1 MYIVRDIN
9 SRAIVHINPAPLEQ
23 DLEAEAIY
31 YQFNPATME
40 IGKTDRDYVP
50 ENFEIDKRGLIIE
63 TVTGSDGT
71 DTGRTVNQSPNVAEQ
86 IAAGLITLS
95 PYEKLE
101 GEGAAAKIVYKTL
114 SEQVAAGLLT
124 LEPNQKISGAGY
136 EETIE
141 FKTAKE
147 LIEERI
153 ITVDEIPDLI
163 KSGEIAQTLE
173 ELYGEATLTFTD
185 YQALKIREFSDLSL
199 QIRDSFLPDYKIQ
212 NALMGIYDE
221 AATANIKYTIE
232 VFREEFYR
240 LQALVEAARN
250 LSEVMAIRECYPRAI
265 LISKNGE

>member
-1 MYIVRDIN
+1 MYIVRDIH
-9 SRAIVHINPAPLEQ
+9 SKKIVHINPAPLEQ
-23 DLEAEAIY
+23 DLQAEEIY
-31 YQFNPATME
+31 YQFNSATME

-50 ENFEIDKRGLIIE
+50 ENFEIDESGAIIE
-63 TVTGSDGT
+63 TVTGADGP
-71 DTGRTVNQSPNVAEQ
+71 DAGRTANQPMTMAEQ

-101 GEGAAAKIVYKTL
+101 GEGVETKIVYKTL

-124 LEPNQKISGAGY
+124 LEPNQKITGAGY

-147 LIEERI
+147 LLEERL
-153 ITVDEIPDLI
+153 ITLDDIPHMM

-173 ELYGEATLTFTD
+173 ELYGEATLDFAD

-240 LQALVEAARN
+240 LQALVEAARD
-250 LSEVMAIRECYPRAI
+250 LSEVLTIRENYPRTI
-265 LISKNGE
+265 LLSKNGE